1 MALLI
6 PWAQGYQ
13 GSQDK
18 EKDSADLNRNAIPRS
33 IFRICAHHLF
43 SLLLECEKVK
53 ACLAGLNSRT
63 SVRILDFRSSRLG
76 TVVSEPD

>member
-1 MALLI
+1 MTSYQMKNDSNRVQLVGGWVWDLEGIFVALLI

-33 IFRICAHHLF
+33 IFRICTHHLF
-43 SLLLECEKVK
+43 VFF
-53 ACLAGLNSRT
+53 ATRM
-63 SVRILDFRSSRLG
+63 
-76 TVVSEPD
+76 